1 MFILT
6 GNGIIIWAKG
16 LIILPDEEKLPDENA
31 RLHNISQMC
40 FGCGY
45 NNNIGLKL
53 QFHMHDSI
61 CWATFIPAEE
71 HQGWDGCMHGG
82 LVVALLDEVMAQWLW
97 LNGISA
103 MTAEMTTRYSYIV
116 PLGQMLRVEAERIG
130 GRGRLYEMAAKIIL
144 PDGKVAVKAKAKF
157 LRLRAG

>member
-1 MFILT
+1 
-6 GNGIIIWAKG
+6 
-16 LIILPDEEKLPDENA
+16 LPEEEKPFGEEA
-31 RLHNISQMC
+31 GWHNLSQMC
-40 FGCGY
+40 FGCGC

-53 QFHMHDSI
+53 QFHLQDGT
-61 CWATFIPAEE
+61 CWTTFIPAEE

-103 MTAEMTTRYSYIV
+103 MTAEMTTRYSFMV
-116 PLGQMLRVEAERIG
+116 PLGQTLRIEAERTG

-157 LRLRAG
+157 LRLRTG